1 MSKDIEKIF
10 QSFDTILNE
19 NKSFVTEVAIAS
31 PLNQVSVNSGFG
43 ARWGKEHNGV
53 DLAANAAEVKA
64 PADGVVAKVA
74 ADEYPCGGTIVID
87 HADGFKTGF
96 CHMQKINVSAGQN
109 VKQGDV
115 IGISGGGASD
125 PGRGRSDGRHLHFTL
140 RKDGNLVNPMD
151 YINKDSVV
159 MSGDAPKSST
169 TDKTKTDEPKSD
181 KKIDFGGTF
190 SLGTPTTSKLTS
202 TTTSGNDFA
211 SDFLSN
217 TNTKNTLAYD
227 LAKEFGKAL
236 GLKEEK
242 IYGSFGKNYS
252 ERGGHIVM
260 PKEDNPKIKSPV
272 SGVINNS
279 KYISDCP
286 DKIAIEHEINGKKY
300 YLLFCGITKPSVKD
314 GQSVSKGTTL
324 GTTEK
329 DVNVSLHDSKWD
341 REYLSSFMDKE
352 VSIAKKEKEK
362 ENFDKPIKKKG
373 FEPEGDLAKLMLA
386 PFKLFKNKRN
396 EKGEIVQKR
405 WARVGEKEQP
415 EPWIKKLSPTYNP
428 EKQDKKLKENINRIK
443 GLL

>member
-31 PLNQVSVNSGFG
+31 PLSQVSVNSGFG
-43 ARWGKEHNGV
+43 ARWGKQHNGV
-53 DLAANAAEVKA
+53 DLAANAAEVKS

-74 ADEYPCGGTIVID
+74 DDEYPCGGTIIID
-87 HADGFKTGF
+87 HADGFRTGF
-96 CHMQKINVSAGQN
+96 CHMQKINVTDGQK

-125 PGRGRSDGRHLHFTL
+125 HGRGRSDGRHLHFTL
-140 RKDGNLVNPMD
+140 KKDGNLVNPMD

-181 KKIDFGGTF
+181 NKIDFG
-190 SLGTPTTSKLTS
+190 STPTTNTLTS
-202 TTTSGNDFA
+202 TITSGNEFADF
-211 SDFLSN
+211 SSN
-217 TNTKNTLAYD
+217 SNRKNTIAYD
-227 LAKEFGKAL
+227 IAKAFGKAM

-242 IYGSFGKNYS
+242 IYGSFGKNFS
-252 ERGGHIVM
+252 ERGGHVVI
-260 PKEDNPKIKSPV
+260 PKEGNTKIKSPV

-396 EKGEIVQKR
+396 EKGEIVQKQ
-405 WARVGEKEQP
+405 QP

>member
-19 NKSFVTEVAIAS
+19 NKSFVTEFAIAS
-31 PLNQVSVNSGFG
+31 PLSQVSVNSGFG
-43 ARWGKEHNGV
+43 ERWGKEHNGV
-53 DLAANAAEVKA
+53 DLAADAAEVKS

-74 ADEYPCGGTIVID
+74 DDEYPCGGTIVID
-87 HADGFKTGF
+87 HADGFRTGF
-96 CHMQKINVSAGQN
+96 CHMQKINVTTGQK
-109 VKQGDV
+109 VKQGDI

-125 PGRGRSDGRHLHFTL
+125 HGRGRSDGRHLHFTL

-159 MSGDAPKSST
+159 MSGEAPKSST

-181 KKIDFGGTF
+181 NKIDFGSTF
-190 SLGTPTTSKLTS
+190 TLGTPTTNKLTS
-202 TTTSGNDFA
+202 TTTSGNEFA

-217 TNTKNTLAYD
+217 SNTKNTIAYD

-279 KYISDCP
+279 KYISECP

-329 DVNVSLHDSKWD
+329 DVNVTLYDSKWD

-352 VSIAKKEKEK
+352 VSVAKKEKEK
-362 ENFDKPIKKKG
+362 ENFDEPIKKKG

-405 WARVGEKEQP
+405 WARVGEKQQP
-415 EPWIKKLSPTYNP
+415 EPWIKKLSPTYNH

>member
-31 PLNQVSVNSGFG
+31 PLSQVSVNSGFG
-43 ARWGKEHNGV
+43 ARWGKQHNGV
-53 DLAANAAEVKA
+53 DLAANAAEVKS

-74 ADEYPCGGTIVID
+74 DDEYPCGGTIIID
-87 HADGFKTGF
+87 HADGFRTGF
-96 CHMQKINVSAGQN
+96 CHMQKINVTDGQK

-125 PGRGRSDGRHLHFTL
+125 HGRGRSDGRHLHFTL
-140 RKDGNLVNPMD
+140 KKDGNLVNPMD

-181 KKIDFGGTF
+181 NKIDFG
-190 SLGTPTTSKLTS
+190 STPTTNTLTS
-202 TTTSGNDFA
+202 TITSGNEFADF
-211 SDFLSN
+211 SSN
-217 TNTKNTLAYD
+217 SNRKNTIAYD
-227 LAKEFGKAL
+227 IAKAFGKAM

-242 IYGSFGKNYS
+242 IYGSFGKNFS
-252 ERGGHIVM
+252 ERGGHVVI
-260 PKEDNPKIKSPV
+260 PKEGNTKIKSPV

-329 DVNVSLHDSKWD
+329 DVNVSLHDSK
-341 REYLSSFMDKE
+341 
-352 VSIAKKEKEK
+352 
-362 ENFDKPIKKKG
+362 
-373 FEPEGDLAKLMLA
+373 
-386 PFKLFKNKRN
+386 
-396 EKGEIVQKR
+396 
-405 WARVGEKEQP
+405 
-415 EPWIKKLSPTYNP
+415 
-428 EKQDKKLKENINRIK
+428 
-443 GLL
+443 

>member
-19 NKSFVTEVAIAS
+19 NKSFVTEFAIAS
-31 PLNQVSVNSGFG
+31 PLSQVSVNSGFG
-43 ARWGKEHNGV
+43 ERWGKEHNGV
-53 DLAANAAEVKA
+53 DLAANAAEVKS

-74 ADEYPCGGTIVID
+74 DDEYPCGGTIVID
-87 HADGFKTGF
+87 HADGFRTGF
-96 CHMQKINVSAGQN
+96 CHMQKINVTAGQK

-159 MSGDAPKSST
+159 MSGEAPKSST

-181 KKIDFGGTF
+181 NKIDFGSTF
-190 SLGTPTTSKLTS
+190 TLGTPTTNKLTS
-202 TTTSGNDFA
+202 TTTSGNEFA

-217 TNTKNTLAYD
+217 SNTKNTIAYD

-279 KYISDCP
+279 KYISECP

-329 DVNVSLHDSKWD
+329 DVNVTLYDSKWD
-341 REYLSSFMDKE
+341 REYLSSFIDKE

-362 ENFDKPIKKKG
+362 ENFDEPIKKKG
-373 FEPEGDLAKLMLA
+373 FEPEGDLAKLMMA

-396 EKGEIVQKR
+396 EKGEITQKR
-405 WARVGEKEQP
+405 WARVGEKQQP